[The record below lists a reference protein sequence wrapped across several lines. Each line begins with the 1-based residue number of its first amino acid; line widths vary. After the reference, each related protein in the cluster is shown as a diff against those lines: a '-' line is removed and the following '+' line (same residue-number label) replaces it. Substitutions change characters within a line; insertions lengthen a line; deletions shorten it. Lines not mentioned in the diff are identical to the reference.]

1 MNSTFTLTLKLDINK
16 NEEAYLNKVFHYANH
31 IYNVGVKEIKRR
43 FNNLY
48 KDKTYQNIMNNYSK
62 AKKFSNKEK
71 ALLKE
76 IRIKYGLNSKQS
88 IEEYLKKNRY
98 QFDRYINATATQII
112 ANDLFNAVEKIL
124 YENGEDIHFKKY
136 KNCKSI
142 SGKSNKQGI
151 RINENFETIYQHHK
165 YKVTVRP
172 KDIYAQTVLSYINF
186 EQTKL
191 PRKERNLND
200 KEYAINFCRIKRK
213 RKGNHYKYY
222 LEINL
227 QGTPPHKVIK
237 PKSNKVGI
245 DIGTST
251 IAVCSKEGIIFKELN
266 DGIEKIDKEIAIL
279 NRKADKLRRI
289 NNPNNFNPNGTIK
302 KNTKTFKKVWYNS
315 NKMKYLYNRISTLYS
330 KRSAKLKQFQNTLAK
345 EIIGYGENIY
355 IENMNYQA
363 LAKKSKKTEISEKTG
378 KCKKKKRFGKSIG
391 IHAPAQLISIIET
404 KLSYDNRTLI
414 KVDNK
419 AIKASQFNHI
429 TGEYIKPKLNQRW
442 KTLEQDVNVQRDLY
456 SAYLLSKVISPTEID
471 VQSCFDN
478 FENFKIKHDE
488 LMNELFKQYQ
498 QNKKFPSCMGIK
510 ETLNYI

>member
-16 NEEAYLNKVFHYANH
+16 NEEVYLNKVFHYANH
-31 IYNVGVKEIKRR
+31 IYNVGVKEVKRR
-43 FNNLY
+43 LNKLY
-48 KDKTYQNIMNNYSK
+48 KDKTYQIIMKNYSK
-62 AKKFSNKEK
+62 TKKISNKEK

-76 IRIKYGLNSKQS
+76 IRTQYGLNSKRS

-98 QFDRYINATATQII
+98 QFEKYIDATATQII
-112 ANDLFNAVEKIL
+112 AKDLFNAVEKIL
-124 YENGEDIHFKKY
+124 YGDGENIHFKKY

-151 RINENFETIYQHHK
+151 RINENFEMIYQHHK
-165 YKVTVRP
+165 YKVVVKP
-172 KDIYAQTVLSYINF
+172 KDVYVQTILSYINF

-191 PRKERNLND
+191 SRKDRNLND

-213 RKGNHYKYY
+213 RKGNRYKYY
-222 LEINL
+222 IEINL
-227 QGTPPHKVIK
+227 QGVPPHKAIN
-237 PKSNKVGI
+237 PKSDKVGI
-245 DIGTST
+245 DIGTSI
-251 IAVCSKEGIIFKELN
+251 IAVYSNDDIIFKELN

-289 NNPNNFNPNGTIK
+289 NNPNNFNLNGTIK

-315 NKMKYLYNRISTLYS
+315 NKMKFIYNKISTLYS
-330 KRSAKLKQFQNTLAK
+330 KRSAKLRQFQNILAK
-345 EIIGYGENIY
+345 EIIGYGETIY
-355 IENMNYQA
+355 IENMNYKA

-391 IHAPAQLISIIET
+391 VHAPARLISIIET
-404 KLSYDNRTLI
+404 KLSYDNRTLV

-429 TGEYIKPKLNQRW
+429 TGEYVPAKLNQRW
-442 KTLEQDVNVQRDLY
+442 KTLDHNINVQRDLY
-456 SAYLLSKVISPTEID
+456 SAFILSNVENSTEID
-471 VQSCFDN
+471 IQSCFDN
-478 FENFKIKHDE
+478 FEIFKIKHDE

-498 QNKKFPSCMGIK
+498 QNKKFPPCMGIK

>member
-1 MNSTFTLTLKLDINK
+1 MSAPYHLYMNSTFTLTLRLDIDK

-31 IYNVGVKEIKRR
+31 IYNVGVKAVKRR
-43 FNNLY
+43 LNKLY
-48 KDKTYQNIMNNYSK
+48 KDKTYQTIMKNYSK
-62 AKKFSNKEK
+62 TKKLSKEEK
-71 ALLKE
+71 TILTELKV
-76 IRIKYGLNSKQS
+76 KYGLNSKAS

-98 QFDRYINATATQII
+98 QFDKYIDTTIQQTLADN
-112 ANDLFNAVEKIL
+112 LFYAVKKIL
-124 YENGEDIHFKKY
+124 YDNGEDIHFKKY
-136 KNCKSI
+136 KNRKSI

-151 RINENFETIYQHHK
+151 RINENFEMIYQHHK
-165 YKVTVRP
+165 YKVIVKP
-172 KDIYAQTVLSYINF
+172 KDVYAQTILSYINF
-186 EQTKL
+186 EQSLL
-191 PRKERNLND
+191 PRKDRILDD

-213 RKGNHYKYY
+213 RKGSHYKYY
-222 LEINL
+222 IEINL
-227 QGTPPHKVIK
+227 QGIPPHKAIK

-251 IAVCSKEGIIFKELN
+251 IAVYSNDDIIFKELN

-279 NRKADKLRRI
+279 NRKVDKLRRI
-289 NNPNNFNPNGTIK
+289 NNPDNYNPNGTIK
-302 KNTKTFKKVWYNS
+302 KNTKSFKKVWYNS

-330 KRSAKLKQFQNTLAK
+330 KRSSKLKQFQNTLAK
-345 EIIGYGENIY
+345 EIIRYGENIY

-363 LAKKSKKTEISEKTG
+363 LAKKSKKTEKSDKTG

-429 TGEYIKPKLNQRW
+429 TGEYIKPKLSQRW
-442 KTLEQDVNVQRDLY
+442 KTLDHDINVQRDLY
-456 SAYLLSKVISPTEID
+456 SAYLLSNVIGPTEID

-478 FENFKIKHDE
+478 FENFKNKHDE
-488 LMNELFKQYQ
+488 LMNYLNNI
-498 QNKKFPSCMGIK
+498 NKIK
-510 ETLNYI
+510 NSHLVWE